1 MILQSKFYNEFF
13 NKSVL
18 IIYQDKDI
26 SNIVGTLLDLDE
38 VFVKLLTKEKE
49 IIYIRF
55 ALVISISLL

>member
-13 NKSVL
+13 NKNVL